1 MKEKKKYSRLEIVA
15 LVFCVL
21 GCSLLLANKFIE
33 SDLDLFPYALGL
45 NGIGIVALLFGK
57 KSDKVE

>member
-1 MKEKKKYSRLEIVA
+1 
-15 LVFCVL
+15 
-21 GCSLLLANKFIE
+21 LANKFIE

-57 KSDKVE
+57 KPDKAE